1 MNKLAIFLDNN
12 INLENIDKVREIAN
26 NYLEEGYT
34 TAIISLDSY
43 STLREK
49 YDHNEGADGSF
60 DYLITPQ
67 DDRTFT
73 IDQMIVEAMV
83 EIGVK
88 PSNTIVV
95 LSERIGGTPLIE
107 VRLDIH
113 KGAF

>member
-1 MNKLAIFLDNN
+1 MNRLAIFLDNN
-12 INLENIDKVREIAN
+12 INSQNIDKVREIAN
-26 NYLEEGYT
+26 NYIEEGYT
-34 TAIISLDSY
+34 TAVISLDSY
-43 STLREK
+43 STLRKK
-49 YDHNEGADGSF
+49 YDQDEGADGSF

-73 IDQMIVEAMV
+73 IDNLIVEAMV

-88 PSNTIVV
+88 PSNTIVI
-95 LSERIGGTPLIE
+95 LSERLSGTPLIE